1 MKTLNALNKQ
11 DLIRTQQEL
20 SELIGCPGREK
31 SVRRYIHH
39 SIAPYVD
46 TLQEDTAGNL
56 IAVKYGLSK
65 DSNTILLDAHMDEVG
80 FMVNHLEGDGL
91 FRVSALGGI
100 DSSLLPGAM
109 VQFHA
114 TSESRSA
121 DRVTGVFGSIPPHVK
136 NSLGGNGG
144 TLKTEALT
152 IDVGAASEAELRE
165 IGIDIGST
173 GTFFTPFQQL
183 GKDSLMGKAFD
194 NRSGCNLLLHT
205 AYRVSNNPVDATV
218 VFLFSTAE
226 EHKQLGTGSI
236 QLPLKPAAA
245 LVLENTT
252 ATDTAGTPSHFK
264 VAELGKGPALTLA
277 DTTYVV
283 PERIVNSLEACAN
296 RHAVPWQYKKPVYGG
311 TNAATISTGGA
322 GIPTGIVSVPCRYI
336 HSPAGVL
343 RITDLEHTADLLYYF
358 LHDFAQDFA

>member
-1 MKTLNALNKQ
+1 MKAVNKQ

-20 SELIGCPGREK
+20 SELIGCSGREQ
-31 SVRRYIHH
+31 SVRSYIHN

-46 TLQEDTAGNL
+46 TLQEDAAGNL
-56 IAVKYGLSK
+56 IAVKYGRNEK
-65 DSNTILLDAHMDEVG
+65 NDVILLDAHMDEVG

-100 DSSLLPGAM
+100 DPSLLPGAM

-114 TSESRSA
+114 TSGNRNT

-136 NSLGGNGG
+136 NSLGTNGG
-144 TLKTEALT
+144 PLKTEALT
-152 IDVGAASEAELRE
+152 IDVGAASEFELRE
-165 IGIDIGST
+165 LGIDIGST

-183 GKDSLMGKAFD
+183 GEDSLMGKAFD
-194 NRSGCNLLLHT
+194 NRSGCNLLLQT
-205 AYRVSNNPVDATV
+205 AYRITEEPIDTTV

-226 EHKQLGTGSI
+226 EHKQLGAGSI

-252 ATDTAGTPSHFK
+252 ATDTAGTPAHFR

-277 DTTYVV
+277 DTKYVV
-283 PERIVNSLEACAN
+283 PERIVNSLKACAE
-296 RHAVPWQYKKPVYGG
+296 RHAIPWQYKKPVYGG
-311 TNAATISTGGA
+311 TNAATISTGRA

-343 RITDLEHTADLLYYF
+343 RISDLEHTANLLYYY
-358 LHDFAQDFA
+358 LHDFAQEFA